1 MKMKFVYMISL
12 VLVLTSCESFL
23 DKRDPTATTFEEFF
37 NTEADLQRVTYSSYL
52 DFFTPRDNRRLLF
65 YMKDGRSD
73 DAYARVEG
81 DHHLRIANGNI
92 NANTRAFEYYY
103 TLHMK
108 HVGRINMYIANIDK
122 PYLENEAV
130 RQKYKAILEGLRV
143 WHYFEATTRWGD
155 IPFLLE
161 PATVEEAKQPP
172 LPQTEVLDRLF
183 EMSDDIISRLPSGE
197 YSTDKHFFNKESFK
211 TLVMRYALYHGRYER
226 AARLA
231 QEVMESGRYEL
242 YPNYGDLFQYAGA
255 SSNKEF
261 IQHHN
266 LEAVGANNT
275 WSFRDLGPHF
285 RTGTGQSYSVPTK
298 ALVDAYWTL
307 QGRPIDNCPEHT
319 KEEYELDPK
328 LNRDPRY
335 TASIMG
341 HGDIF
346 YGEEI
351 DIYNTQSPM
360 YYQNVRAS
368 KSGYWYRKFVPEEDA
383 FRNGNLVFG
392 LSRYAEVL
400 LTYAEAKIMQN
411 DIDELAKDCIN
422 QVRRRAGLDMD
433 YADVKLSAYSAYTQQ
448 QWIDLIRNERRTE
461 FAGEGLRYD
470 DIIRWRIAAD
480 VLSKPA
486 LGHTRVMSN
495 GQKQSLHIENRTFA
509 PHNYLW
515 PHHALQLK
523 IEPDLVQNPGY

>member
-1 MKMKFVYMISL
+1 MKTKFIFMISL
-12 VLVLTSCESFL
+12 LVVLTSCESFL

-108 HVGRINMYIANIDK
+108 HIGRINMYIANIDK

-143 WHYFEATTRWGD
+143 WHYFEATTRWGN

-161 PATVEEAKQPP
+161 PATIEEAKQPP
-172 LPQTEVLDRLF
+172 LPQAEILDKLF
-183 EMSDDIISRLPSGE
+183 EMSDNIISRLPSGE
-197 YSTDKHFFNKESFK
+197 YSTDKHFLNKESFK
-211 TLVMRYALYHGRYER
+211 TLVMRYALYHGRYEL

-285 RTGTGQSYSVPTK
+285 RTGNGQSYSVPTK

-307 QGRPIDNCPEHT
+307 QGRPIDDCPLHS

-335 TASIMG
+335 QASIMG

-351 DIYNTQSPM
+351 DIYTPGQPM
-360 YYQNVRAS
+360 YYQNLRAS

-392 LSRYAEVL
+392 ITRYAEVL
-400 LTYAEAKIMQN
+400 LTYAEAKIMQD
-411 DIDELAKDCIN
+411 DIDALAKDCIN
-422 QVRRRAGLDMD
+422 QVRRRAGLDMS
-433 YADVKLSAYSAYTQQ
+433 YADVTLSEYSAYNQQ
-448 QWIDLIRNERRTE
+448 QWIDLVRNERRTE
-461 FAGEGLRYD
+461 FAGEGMRYD
-470 DIIRWRIAAD
+470 DIIRWKIAED
-480 VLSKPA
+480 VLNKPA
-486 LGHTRVMSN
+486 LGHTRMVGN
-495 GQKQSLHIENRTFA
+495 QKQTLHIENRTFA

>member
-1 MKMKFVYMISL
+1 MKKQCIFLILLSVILS
-12 VLVLTSCESFL
+12 SCESFL

-52 DFFTPRDNRRLLF
+52 DFFTPRDNRRMLF

-73 DAYARVEG
+73 DAYARVDG

-92 NANTRAFEYYY
+92 NANTPAFEYYY
-103 TLHMK
+103 TLQFK
-108 HVGRINMYIANIDK
+108 HIGRINNYLATIDA
-122 PYLENEAV
+122 PYVEDETI
-130 RQKYKAILEGLRV
+130 RQKYKSILEGLRV
-143 WHYFEATTRWGD
+143 WHYFEATTRWGNV
-155 IPFLLE
+155 PFHLE
-161 PATVEEAKQPP
+161 PASIEEAKQPP
-172 LPQTEVLDRLF
+172 VPQAEVLDRLF
-183 EMSDDIISRLPSGE
+183 AMSDGIIDRLPSGE
-197 YSTDKHFFNKESFK
+197 YSTDKHFFNEESFK

-231 QEVMESGRYEL
+231 QEIMESGRYEL
-242 YPNYGDLFQYAGA
+242 YPNYRNLFQYAGA
-255 SSNKEF
+255 ASNKEF

-285 RTGTGQSYSVPTK
+285 RTGNGQSYSVPTK

-307 QGRPIDNCPEHT
+307 QGRPIDNCPLHT
-319 KEEYELDPK
+319 KEEYELNPK

-335 TASIMG
+335 QASIMG

-351 DIYNTQSPM
+351 DIYTPGQPM
-360 YYQNVRAS
+360 YYQNLRAS
-368 KSGYWYRKFVPEEDA
+368 KSGYWYRKLVPEEDA
-383 FRNGNLVFG
+383 FRNGNLVYG

-433 YADVKLSAYSAYTQQ
+433 HADVTLPEFSSYTQQ
-448 QWIDLIRNERRTE
+448 QWIELIRNERRTE

-470 DIIRWRIAAD
+470 DIIRWKIAED
-480 VLSKPA
+480 VLNKPA
-486 LGHTRVMSN
+486 LGHTRLVN
-495 GQKQSLHIENRTFA
+495 GQLQSLHIENRSFA

-523 IEPDLVQNPGY
+523 IEPELVQNPGY